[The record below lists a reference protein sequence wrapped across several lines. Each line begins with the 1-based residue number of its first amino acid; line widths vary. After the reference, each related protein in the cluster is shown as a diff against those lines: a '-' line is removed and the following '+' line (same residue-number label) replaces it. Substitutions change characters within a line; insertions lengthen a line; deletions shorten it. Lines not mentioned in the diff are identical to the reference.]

1 MDKAS
6 EMKFS
11 EIQVG
16 QTAILVKTM
25 SDRVIRAFA
34 DATGD
39 HNPLH
44 LDEEYARATYF
55 KGRIAH
61 GMLVAGMFSNIL
73 GTELPGAGTIYLK
86 QELNFRAPVRPGDT
100 VRAEVRVLE
109 KRDDKRLLKLETRAF
124 NQSEEL
130 VVDGFALVMV
140 FGE

>member
-1 MDKAS
+1 MN
-6 EMKFS
+6 FS
-11 EIQVG
+11 EIQIG
-16 QTAILVKTM
+16 QTATLVKTM
-25 SDRVIRAFA
+25 SDHVVRAFA

-39 HNPLH
+39 HNPVH

-86 QELNFRAPVRPGDT
+86 QELNFRAPVRVGDT

-140 FGE
+140 FGDESSA

>member
-1 MDKAS
+1 
-6 EMKFS
+6 MKFS
-11 EIQVG
+11 EIQIG
-16 QTAILVKTM
+16 HTATLVKTI

-39 HNPLH
+39 HNPVH
-44 LDEEYARATYF
+44 LDEEYARSTYF

-61 GMLVAGMFSNIL
+61 GMLVAGMFSSIL

-86 QELNFRAPVRPGDT
+86 QELNFRAPVRVGDT
-100 VRAEVRVLE
+100 VRAEVRVIE
-109 KRDDKRLLKLETRAF
+109 KRDDKRLLKLETKAF

-130 VVDGFALVMV
+130 LVDGSALVMV